1 MYRLSLYQR
10 LQISFILFILL
21 PITIVSV
28 TSYMETKQ
36 NMLDKIEA
44 TNQNLIRVI
53 AYDLE
58 KTVDDIAY
66 SSVFFTGRNDELGL
80 LGSFKALKDV
90 TGFTSY
96 SEYEHAAKLRGL
108 SNILLV
114 QSADVNLS
122 MMIINR
128 KRFMIFGNE
137 EQAGEQAALAELE
150 ASARLDMNNRH
161 VLQWFRHD
169 TYYYAARIIEDP
181 EKHEV
186 LAVLYIGIPQSYFQR
201 LFQTA
206 GSGNLY
212 LLDERGEVIASL
224 SDEAFSR
231 KDDAVI
237 RLQQSI
243 PKTGWRLVYDVPH
256 EQVTGQI
263 SQGFFRSLTVIITSA
278 VVFLIF
284 SVFLARGLN
293 KPIHKLKNIA
303 EQYGRGN
310 RFVRFKTRG
319 SDEIAVLG
327 KSFNQMLDDINQLFH
342 QIELEQEEKRTL
354 ELQALFSQ
362 IRPHFLLNTLN
373 SIKCNLML
381 EGDEK
386 NGDMIQSLMNL
397 LRGYIRVHEPAS
409 LEEELKLIKDYVLIM
424 QMRNQMV
431 IDLTMEMEDELKT
444 FRIPRLLIQPIVENA
459 ILHGFRKQRDHAH
472 IELTVR
478 VKQGAVVISA
488 TDNGKGLT
496 EEELTRLSDRLAA
509 PDSELSSAG
518 HGIGLVNV
526 LRRLKLTYGSQARM
540 EVAANP
546 AGQGVL
552 CSLIIPIW
560 NKDSTE
566 GR

>member
-212 LLDERGEVIASL
+212 LLDERGEVIA
-224 SDEAFSR
+224 
-231 KDDAVI
+231 
-237 RLQQSI
+237 
-243 PKTGWRLVYDVPH
+243 
-256 EQVTGQI
+256 
-263 SQGFFRSLTVIITSA
+263 
-278 VVFLIF
+278 
-284 SVFLARGLN
+284 

-546 AGQGVL
+546 AGQGVI